1 MNSNNQMKNTNNGLS
16 FNEKK
21 NLVEGYIKIK
31 QARGNINIEKEKNN
45 QQKKEV
51 KKDAIKEDKKEEKK
65 DGFSSGFDI
74 IDDNEVNT
82 IKNYESQ
89 EQDMDNNEK
98 NIDDLDI
105 VDLDGPLSKS
115 DVNLTKIKINLWE
128 LIAISNSIKKN
139 TKNYLMKSLV
149 SNIVYSSITFK
160 DKLNDST
167 SKKPIIIYDKLED
180 NFSPKL
186 LKKIQE
192 SFIYMSYR
200 SGLVKTKFF
209 PGNKNDYTSD
219 CGWGCMLRCSQM
231 MLSRGL
237 ILKRIFDLEQTKKN
251 EEIDIVKI
259 KKEIILLFYDKFL
272 EIEKLG
278 MNEQLN
284 AIYLKL
290 LQDKIEVAE
299 LVPPYSIYILTLLG
313 QCPNVFTSDHKMI
326 SCFLKIN
333 KTLFNENIKMVH
345 LKEGF
350 VSKKKLIQKFCKKLE
365 SENDIQDNNKDNY
378 IEYNSEKFLFE
389 KGGLL
394 FISIRLGLHKI
405 ETTYIKMLPKLF
417 NNLHNNIGFVSGKKK
432 KAFYFI
438 GMYGEKLIFAD
449 PHLNQKIE
457 QDEINFPTYSV
468 NDLFL
473 MSVKELSS
481 EITIGVA
488 IFSKQDFEQFFL
500 DINWFAQICPG
511 IIRYQE

>member
-1 MNSNNQMKNTNNGLS
+1 MNSNNQMKNTIS
-16 FNEKK
+16 FKEKK

-45 QQKKEV
+45 QQKKEL

-192 SFIYMSYR
+192 VIHMR
-200 SGLVKTKFF
+200 EV
-209 PGNKNDYTSD
+209 
-219 CGWGCMLRCSQM
+219 
-231 MLSRGL
+231 
-237 ILKRIFDLEQTKKN
+237 E
-251 EEIDIVKI
+251 DITG
-259 KKEIILLFYDKFL
+259 E
-272 EIEKLG
+272 
-278 MNEQLN
+278 
-284 AIYLKL
+284 
-290 LQDKIEVAE
+290 
-299 LVPPYSIYILTLLG
+299 
-313 QCPNVFTSDHKMI
+313 
-326 SCFLKIN
+326 
-333 KTLFNENIKMVH
+333 ENIYV
-345 LKEGF
+345 
-350 VSKKKLIQKFCKKLE
+350 I
-365 SENDIQDNNKDNY
+365 
-378 IEYNSEKFLFE
+378 
-389 KGGLL
+389 
-394 FISIRLGLHKI
+394 
-405 ETTYIKMLPKLF
+405 
-417 NNLHNNIGFVSGKKK
+417 
-432 KAFYFI
+432 
-438 GMYGEKLIFAD
+438 
-449 PHLNQKIE
+449 
-457 QDEINFPTYSV
+457 
-468 NDLFL
+468 
-473 MSVKELSS
+473 
-481 EITIGVA
+481 
-488 IFSKQDFEQFFL
+488 
-500 DINWFAQICPG
+500 
-511 IIRYQE
+511 